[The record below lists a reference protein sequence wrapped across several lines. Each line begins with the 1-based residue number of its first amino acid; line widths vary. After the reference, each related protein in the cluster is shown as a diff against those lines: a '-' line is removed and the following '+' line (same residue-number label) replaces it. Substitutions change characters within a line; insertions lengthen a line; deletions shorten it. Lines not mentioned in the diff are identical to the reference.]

1 LQPRQRSTLLL
12 ACILVVSA
20 CAGSRPKPDMSECIG
35 PLSRGARTVAVLPS
49 DPLQETT
56 ISDLRNRKPRGDST
70 GDFDML
76 CLSGGG
82 RSGAWGAGVLNGW
95 IDAAPDSF
103 PKFDIVTG
111 VSTGALMATHA
122 FLGEPSDIYK
132 IRDAYTQIP
141 GERLIETH
149 STLRGVLG
157 NGLTSLKPLRRTLPS
172 FLTRED
178 IDRVAAVEDRS
189 LYVGTVDLD
198 CGDLIIWDMKKL
210 ARRGDY
216 CRYWDVVVASCVA
229 PGFTEPVFIDGKMHA
244 DGGTRQ
250 QIFIPPLLRTALRNY
265 FASRVGES
273 RVAATADKP
282 AGTVYAIV
290 NGGLGVYP
298 HVVENSFIPIA
309 LRGTEVLMDE
319 AEIAALRFIECYATH
334 SRPTGLA
341 PPEDELLQHA
351 GKLRFRMSFV
361 PEESRRDV
369 QTLDFDLNERR
380 RLYAAGYD
388 WARARPKPNHNWPTY
403 VPASPV
409 RTKP

>member
-1 LQPRQRSTLLL
+1 
-12 ACILVVSA
+12 
-20 CAGSRPKPDMSECIG
+20 MSECIG
-35 PLSRGARTVAVLPS
+35 PLSRRARETGVLFPS
-49 DPLQETT
+49 DTLEGSSV
-56 ISDLRNRKPRGDST
+56 SDLQNRKSRGT
-70 GDFDML
+70 PTEQFDML

-95 IDAAPDSF
+95 MDTSPESF

-122 FLGEPSDIYK
+122 FLGEPSDIHK

-141 GERLIETH
+141 ACRLIETH
-149 STLRGVLG
+149 SMLRGVLG
-157 NGLTSLKPLRRTLPS
+157 NGLTSLKPLRRTIPS
-172 FLTRED
+172 FLTKED

-210 ARRGDY
+210 ARSRDY

-229 PGFTEPVFIDGKMHA
+229 PGFTEPWFIDGKMHA

-250 QIFIPPLLRTALRNY
+250 QIFIPPLLRTALRHY
-265 FASRVGES
+265 FASRVGQAQAL
-273 RVAATADKP
+273 AAPEAK

-290 NGGLGVYP
+290 NGGLGVFP

-319 AEIAALRFIECYATH
+319 AEIAALRSIECYATH
-334 SRPTGLA
+334 SRPSSM
-341 PPEDELLQHA
+341 PPGQPELEQNA
-351 GKLRFRMSFV
+351 GKLNFRLSYT
-361 PEESRRDV
+361 PEESRRDL
-369 QTLDFDLNERR
+369 QPLDFDIAERQ
-380 RLYAAGYD
+380 RLYARGYE
-388 WARARPKPNHNWPTY
+388 WAKARPKPLHNWPEY
-403 VPASPV
+403 VPPSPV